1 MTPALVAC
9 YARDKV
15 ILGEIGMRPSEWI
28 KKLFREISGTDSS
41 AGIKLLAVLRN

>member
-28 KKLFREISGTDSS
+28 KIVSRSCLEKLAEPI
-41 AGIKLLAVLRN
+41 AVQG